1 MYICQL
7 MHIRIL
13 YFLVSILFFSSSLT
27 AQQISFS
34 REDSAWAQKIY
45 NKLNTKEKIAQLFM
59 ADILAKSDNA
69 SDKKRI
75 LDLIKKKKIGGVI
88 IMKSDYSLTSEWV
101 RDFQKAANTPLFIA
115 IDGEWGINMRI
126 ANTTKFPYAL
136 TLGALENDSLIYEM
150 GKAMGRDCK
159 RLGINI
165 NFGPVADVNI
175 NPKNPVINY
184 RSFGENKYRVGMK
197 SVNYALGLQSQ
208 GVMACAKH
216 FPGHGDTDVDSHFDL
231 PVINKPKDVL
241 EDLELHPFQQLIDA
255 NIWSLMVAHLKVPA
269 LDNNKPTSLSKA
281 VITDLLKK
289 EMGFQGLVFSDALN
303 MKGVASNN
311 EAGQMELE
319 AYIAGNDILLMS
331 ANIEKAID
339 KIQAYIQLSSDYRV
353 EKDLENRVMKIL
365 LFKHKLNADKIAEL
379 VYSPD
384 ESSNIILSEKL
395 YKQAVTLISKDK
407 KELEPIID
415 NNKNS
420 LFISFADG
428 QTEFKKQMENY
439 KGFSFTRLAR
449 NSSESDYNKLLEG
462 LSPYEQIIIAYHDVL
477 QNEKSNF
484 GLSSQ
489 QINFINSISSK
500 RNITHVWFGN
510 PYALK
515 YFQNSNNIIIA
526 YEDNTKS
533 HQAVY
538 QLLKNNEKFTGKL
551 PVSVGKYKEGLS
563 YSGINTIVKQAG
575 NHVLKTDSIFLDDID
590 YSTLDKN
597 GVLERIEIICN
608 NIISNNVAPG
618 GQLYVM
624 HRGKE
629 IYSKAFGHH
638 TYSDEAPEV
647 RMTDLYDLASVSK
660 IMATTLAVMKL
671 KDMGKL
677 DINDKVGD
685 YLYLDE
691 TNTVSEIKL
700 KELLTHEAGLTPFI
714 PYFQRFNDSNFY
726 NYFSQSPIPNFT
738 TQVADNLY
746 IRDDYKDTM
755 WYETTHHELKNVGKY
770 KYSDL
775 SMYILQR
782 VVEKASGMPLDVFVH
797 KNFYKPM
804 GLNLTYNPMS
814 KYPKT
819 RVAPTELDTKFRLQQ
834 VHGYVHDQG
843 CALYGGVCGHAGLFG
858 SAKDVATIMQ
868 MLLQGGTYNKKEYI
882 KPETINQ
889 FTSQQSLNSRRG
901 LGFDKPNVD
910 DLSSTPTSTSCSFA
924 TFGHTGFTGT
934 CTWADPFSELVFV
947 FLSNRVYPN
956 ADNKK
961 LAKGNYRERLQSLFY
976 QYIK

>member
-1 MYICQL
+1 MYN
-7 MHIRIL
+7 R
-13 YFLVSILFFSSSLT
+13 FFILFISICFLST
-27 AQQISFS
+27 NIFAQNIQFS
-34 REDSAWAQKIY
+34 REDSAWAKKMY
-45 NKLNTKEKIAQLFM
+45 NKLNTIERVAQLFM
-59 ADILAKSDNA
+59 ADISAKADNA
-69 SDKKRI
+69 SDKKRM

-88 IMKSDYSLTSEWV
+88 IMKSDYSLASEWI

-136 TLGALENDSLIYEM
+136 TLGALGNDSLIYEM
-150 GKAMGRDCK
+150 GKAMGRDCR

-184 RSFGENKYRVGMK
+184 RSFGENKYRVGQKAM
-197 SVNYALGLQSQ
+197 NYSLGMQSQ

-231 PVINKPKDVL
+231 PVINKPKEVL

-303 MKGVASNN
+303 MQGVSSNN
-311 EAGQMELE
+311 GPGQLELE

-331 ANIEKAID
+331 TNIEMAIE
-339 KIQAYIQLSSDYRV
+339 KIQAYIQTSSDYNI
-353 EKDLENRVMKIL
+353 EKDLEARVMKIL
-365 LFKHKLNADKIAEL
+365 LFKHKLNTETKAEL

-384 ESSNIILSEKL
+384 ETSNIILSEKL

-407 KELEPIID
+407 KESQAIIE
-415 NNKNS
+415 NGKTS
-420 LFISFADG
+420 LFVSLADG
-428 QTEFKKQMENY
+428 PTEFKKQMENFN
-439 KGFSFTRLAR
+439 GFSYSRLSK
-449 NSSESDYNKLLEG
+449 NSTEADYQKLIDG
-462 LSPYEQIIIAYHDVL
+462 MSPYEQIVIAYHDL
-477 QNEKSNF
+477 SQNEKSNF

-526 YEDNTKS
+526 YEDNLKT

-538 QLLKNNEKFTGKL
+538 SLLKNNETFTGKL

-563 YSGINTIVKQAG
+563 YGGVYQVSKPKIDPS
-575 NHVLKTDSIFLDDID
+575 VLLTDSLLLEEID
-590 YSTLDKN
+590 YSKLDKK
-597 GVLERIEIICN
+597 GVLDKIETICG

-618 GQLYVM
+618 GQIYVLYK
-624 HRGKE
+624 GKE
-629 IYSKAFGHH
+629 IYSKAFGYH
-638 TYSDEAPEV
+638 TYSFESPSV
-647 RMTDLYDLASVSK
+647 KMTDFYDLASVSK
-660 IMATTLAVMKL
+660 IMGTTLAVMKL

-691 TNTVSEIKL
+691 SNTVSEIKL

-714 PYFQRFNDSNFY
+714 PFFQRFNDSNFY
-726 NYFSQSPIPNFT
+726 NYFSPNPIENFT
-738 TQVADNLY
+738 TKVADNLY

-755 WYETTHHELKNVGKY
+755 WYETTHHERKNIGKY

-782 VVEKASGMPLDVFVH
+782 VVEKAAGMPLDEFLF

-804 GLNLTYNPMS
+804 GINLLYNPMT
-814 KYPKT
+814 KYPKI
-819 RVAPTELDTKFRLQQ
+819 RVTPTELDTKFRLQQ

-858 SAKDVATIMQ
+858 SAKDVATVMQ
-868 MLLQGGTYNKKEYI
+868 MLLQGGTYNKKSYI
-882 KPETINQ
+882 KPETISL

-910 DLSSTPTSTSCSFA
+910 DLTSTPTSRSCSFA
-924 TFGHTGFTGT
+924 SFGHTGFTGT
-934 CTWADPFSELVFV
+934 CAWADPFSDLVFV